1 MINCSRC
8 ISFPRRVL
16 KAITFDVAH
25 RAVFQ
30 KFRRQKDMWIS
41 CFFSNTGWYQV
52 RVSTIFGINM
62 YYQKHITSS
71 FMFNTT
77 KKHRLRQSGLLCITK
92 LPVPMYGTCEGRV
105 AETDNTYGNWSSAW
119 YSHCKNIGLIQCCCL
134 TIPSNYSYYCYKLNS
149 QPKLPS
155 GYLT

>member
-1 MINCSRC
+1 MWRTERCSKSSVDKRTC
-8 ISFPRRVL
+8 GSL
-16 KAITFDVAH
+16 
-25 RAVFQ
+25 VFFQ
-30 KFRRQKDMWIS
+30 TLVDTRYE
-41 CFFSNTGWYQV
+41 YQPF
-52 RVSTIFGINM
+52 FGINM
-62 YYQKHITSS
+62 YYQKHTTSS
-71 FMFNTT
+71 FMFNTN
-77 KKHRLRQSGLLCITK
+77 KKQRLRQSGLLCITK